1 MSMMELESLPRSVLQ
16 RVHRA
21 VEEHREAIRSNP
33 STEAELTAQWALVDN
48 YLEVRPLRTLT
59 WNRIRDILGLPRLD
73 ESTLS

>member
-33 STEAELTAQWALVDN
+33 STEAE
-48 YLEVRPLRTLT
+48 VRPLRTLT